1 MQIRFDVPADPA
13 YPARVAA
20 VMSSEKLRRYRNI
33 GAALVGLGVI
43 GLVVT
48 RYASWGALIQP
59 LSLAMVV
66 GGALSVLYGPWV
78 RYNSKRRSGRY
89 AVEGAYDITADN
101 IMMTSGSE
109 SGGIAWD
116 GVSRVAQTPDFWVVY
131 VGRIPATVIPREYM
145 SEPDAAQLERFLHER
160 GLLGV

>member
-13 YPARVAA
+13 YPGRVAA

-33 GAALVGLGVI
+33 GAALVALGVI
-43 GLVVT
+43 GLVIT
-48 RYASWGALIQP
+48 RYASWGVLIQP

-66 GGALSVLYGPWV
+66 GGTLSMLYGPWV
-78 RYNSKRRSGRY
+78 RYNSRRRSGRY
-89 AVEGAYDITADN
+89 AVEGAYDITDDN

-116 GVSRVAQTPDFWVVY
+116 GVTRVVETPDFWVVY
-131 VGRIPATVIPREYM
+131 IGRIPATVIPREYM
-145 SEPDAAQLERFLHER
+145 PESDAATLERFLRER
-160 GLLGV
+160 GLLAL